1 VPPSQRLSRTTRI
14 AWSLADYSLNEQQF
28 AHLIGKCRMYSH
40 LSSDQKG
47 GISLMLFGD
56 SQLNQVV
63 RDYYQD
69 DYFRCASIGDISLW
83 NLYNLFTGSNK
94 SSYIDSFADRSV
106 NAFHFME
113 SIRWSME
120 KQTHHW
126 FLS

>member
-1 VPPSQRLSRTTRI
+1 
-14 AWSLADYSLNEQQF
+14 
-28 AHLIGKCRMYSH
+28 MYSH